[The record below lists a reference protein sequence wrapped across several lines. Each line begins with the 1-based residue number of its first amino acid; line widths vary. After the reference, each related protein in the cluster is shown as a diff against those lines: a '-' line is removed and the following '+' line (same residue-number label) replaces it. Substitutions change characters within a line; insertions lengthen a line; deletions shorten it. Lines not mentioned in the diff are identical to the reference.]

1 MTTLIREA
9 FINNLNSADW
19 MDTETKEAARQ
30 KVRMS
35 FIDYQDKEVKSV
47 QKGSSLNFTGFRS
60 KSMLVQYTSFAQYYL
75 CNIPFLISIKSFV
88 LACLY
93 HLSSFV
99 LTDVDNE
106 KNRRLHVCPHNSQ
119 YCKFE
124 YSMTG

>member
-19 MDTETKEAARQ
+19 MDTETKEAARE

-35 FIDYQDKEVKSV
+35 FIGYQDKEVKSV
-47 QKGSSLNFTGFRS
+47 QKVRSLNFTGFRS
-60 KSMLVQYTSFAQYYL
+60 KSVLVQYTSFAQYYL
-75 CNIPFLISIKSFV
+75 YNIPFLISIKSFV

-93 HLSSFV
+93 HLLSFL

-106 KNRRLHVCPHNSQ
+106 KNGRPHVCPHNSQ

>member
-1 MTTLIREA
+1 MTTLIRDA

-19 MDTETKEAARQ
+19 MDTETKEAARE

-47 QKGSSLNFTGFRS
+47 QKASSLNFTGFRS
-60 KSMLVQYTSFAQYYL
+60 KSMLVQYTSLAQYYL
-75 CNIPFLISIKSFV
+75 YNIPFLISIKSCV

-93 HLSSFV
+93 HLLSFR

-106 KNRRLHVCPHNSQ
+106 KIGGHMFVPITVSTVNLS
-119 YCKFE
+119 
-124 YSMTG
+124 TL

>member
-1 MTTLIREA
+1 MTTLIRDA

-19 MDTETKEAARQ
+19 MDSATKEAARE

-35 FIDYQDKEVKSV
+35 FIDYQEKEVKRV
-47 QKGSSLNFTGFRS
+47 QKASSFNLTGFWS
-60 KSMLVQYTSFAQYYL
+60 KSLAQYYFY
-75 CNIPFLISIKSFV
+75 NIPFLISIKSCV

-93 HLSSFV
+93 HLLSF
-99 LTDVDNE
+99 LLSYVDNE
-106 KNRRLHVCPHNSQ
+106 KNRRPDVCPHNSQ